1 MKAGHCIYRE
11 ENEDTHLEIWEDDD
25 RRSLW
30 FDDVILQTEI
40 NIHDPAVL
48 PNPVNRTM
56 LAHLMFGLP
65 LQRVLLAGCGGG
77 AIARWLHARAPEI
90 KGEAVEV
97 SATVARL
104 AREYF
109 GFPPSDSNWELQ
121 VADVRAHIAT
131 NKRRYDYILVDLEE
145 NQTTPHWVTEA
156 TFLEGCRDHL
166 SAHGTLTLNLLL
178 DDATKIGE
186 ALLRVRRTFGSDILL
201 LGNPDHDNLLVLA
214 FRARTPQTPSR
225 DALVAQ
231 GRRWGIDFAS
241 MAARLTRLSA
251 TAAAP

>member
-1 MKAGHCIYRE
+1 MAGHCIYRE
-11 ENEDTHLEIWEDDD
+11 ENDDTHLEIWEDGD

-48 PNPVNRTM
+48 PNPVNRAM

-77 AIARWLHARAPEI
+77 AIARWLHVRAPQVHGDAI
-90 KGEAVEV
+90 EV

-109 GFPPSDSNWELQ
+109 EFPPPDSNWDLQ
-121 VADVRAHIAT
+121 VTDIRDYILVS
-131 NKRRYDYILVDLEE
+131 KRPYDYILVDLEE
-145 NQTTPHWVTEA
+145 NQTTPRWITEVA
-156 TFLEGCRDHL
+156 FLEGCRNRL

-178 DDATKIGE
+178 DGATKISE
-186 ALLRVRRTFGSDILL
+186 ALLRIRQTFGSDILL
-201 LGNPDHDNLLVLA
+201 LSNPGHDNLLVLA
-214 FRARTPQTPSR
+214 FRRHAPRTPSS

-241 MAARLTRLSA
+241 LAARLARLSA
-251 TAAAP
+251 ATAAP